1 MNPQAKPVSNPLKA
15 KHKISMISLGCPKTL
30 VDSEL
35 ILGKL
40 DPARYEITPSA
51 KSVDVALINTCSFI
65 GEAQKESIDR
75 ILELI
80 ELKKQKKIGLLVV
93 MGCLVQEFPEILK
106 KEFEEVDAFIGSGD
120 YHKIPELI
128 EKVTGGKSV
137 FEVGTPGYLH
147 TSEEPRFAL
156 TPLYSRYLKISE
168 GCDHQCSFCSI
179 PIFRGK
185 HRSRPLEDVAR
196 EAEQLAN
203 QGCRELIVTGQDTT
217 YYGRDFSGKFLLAR
231 LLERLN
237 NVSGIEWIRLM
248 YVYPSCVTQELIEAV
263 ADLPHVCKYLDMPLQ
278 HASARMLTAMRR
290 GITPQRTLDLI
301 EKLRNRIPN
310 LALRTTFIVGFPGE
324 TEKDFQ
330 ALLDLMKRA
339 RFERAGVFRYSPE
352 DKTPAAHLPDQVPDA
367 VKEERFGRAMELQ
380 QRIAREI
387 HADWVGKTL
396 QVLVEKAPSSK
407 NPLWQGRSEF
417 DAPEIDGSVSFR
429 SAKKMEIG
437 KIYPVKITQSQEYDL
452 EGIYPS
458 AS

>member
-1 MNPQAKPVSNPLKA
+1 
-15 KHKISMISLGCPKTL
+15 MISLGCPKTL

-40 DPARYEITPSA
+40 DPASYEITQSA

-80 ELKKQKKIGLLVV
+80 ELKKQKKLGSLVV
-93 MGCLVQEFPEILK
+93 MGCLVQEFPEVLK
-106 KEFEEVDAFIGSGD
+106 KEFKEVDAFIGSGE

-147 TSEEPRFAL
+147 TAEEPRFAL

-185 HRSRPLEDVAR
+185 HRSRPLEDVVR
-196 EAEQLAN
+196 EAEQLAL
-203 QGCRELIVTGQDTT
+203 QGSRELIVTGQDTT
-217 YYGRDFSGKFLLAR
+217 YYGRDFSGKFLLAK

-237 NVSGIEWIRLM
+237 DVSGIEWIRLM
-248 YVYPSCVTQELIEAV
+248 YLYPSCVTQELIEAV
-263 ADLPHVCKYLDMPLQ
+263 ANLPHVCKYLDMPLQ
-278 HASARMLTAMRR
+278 HASAKMLTAMRR
-290 GITPQRTLDLI
+290 GITPRRTLDLI
-301 EKLRNRIPN
+301 EKLRKQIPN

-324 TEKDFQ
+324 TEKDFES
-330 ALLDLMKRA
+330 LLNLMKTA

-352 DKTPAAHLPDQVPDA
+352 DKTPAAHLPDQVSDA
-367 VKEERFGRAMELQ
+367 VKEDRFQRAMEIQ
-380 QRIAREI
+380 QSIAREI
-387 HADWVGKTL
+387 HGSWVGRTL
-396 QVLVEKAPSSK
+396 GVLVEKAPSSQR
-407 NPLWQGRSEF
+407 PLWQGRSEY
-417 DAPEIDGSVSFR
+417 DAPEIDGSVNIK
-429 SAKKMEIG
+429 SAKKLEIG
-437 KIYPVKITQSQEYDL
+437 RIYPVKITKSQEYDL
-452 EGIYPS
+452 EGVFQN
-458 AS
+458 AT